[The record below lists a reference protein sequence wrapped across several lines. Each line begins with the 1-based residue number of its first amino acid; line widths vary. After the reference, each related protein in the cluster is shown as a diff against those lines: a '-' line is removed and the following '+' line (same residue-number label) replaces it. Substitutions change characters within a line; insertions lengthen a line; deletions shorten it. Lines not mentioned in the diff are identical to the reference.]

1 MKILALDIGNV
12 CVKIDLVLASK
23 CDVCLLVVVCT
34 TSKHTCLCVASLS
47 LTVVVN
53 SVNICNCYV
62 VDLLYRSLDLKLV
75 GLAVNNKSVTIQLF
89 ALNRQL
95 LSYYW
100 LNYNSHLS
108 IGLSSDS

>member
-1 MKILALDIGNV
+1 MFEILL
-12 CVKIDLVLASK
+12 IDLDDML
-23 CDVCLLVVVCT
+23 
-34 TSKHTCLCVASLS
+34 
-47 LTVVVN
+47 
-53 SVNICNCYV
+53 NC
-62 VDLLYRSLDLKLV
+62 SLDLKLV
-75 GLAVNNKSVTIQLF
+75 GLAVNNETVTVQLF